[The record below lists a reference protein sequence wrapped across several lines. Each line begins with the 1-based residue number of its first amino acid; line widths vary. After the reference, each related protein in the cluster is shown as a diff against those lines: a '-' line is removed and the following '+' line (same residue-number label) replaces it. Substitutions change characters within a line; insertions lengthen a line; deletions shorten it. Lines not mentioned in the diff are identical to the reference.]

1 MSLRLSC
8 ASRLPRGPHNSSSGA
23 LSIPCHLFQDRY
35 LSLSADDSLCR
46 WGRKEGWLSKAPT
59 QHSEATSAQ
68 ERPSSPAML
77 LCPRVP
83 RDCVVCLLLTPL
95 PLSKGKKQAYISSK
109 GTTNLLSSDSFRSS
123 LHARRSWSATSSQ
136 GFVLGTHRCIT
147 WDI

>member
-35 LSLSADDSLCR
+35 LSLSAEDSLCR
-46 WGRKEGWLSKAPT
+46 WGRKEDWLSKAPT
-59 QHSEATSAQ
+59 QHSEATSSQ

-83 RDCVVCLLLTPL
+83 RDCVVCLLTPL
-95 PLSKGKKQAYISSK
+95 PLSKGKKQGYISSK
-109 GTTNLLSSDSFRSS
+109 GTTNLLSSDPFRSS

-136 GFVLGTHRCIT
+136 GFVLGTHRYIT